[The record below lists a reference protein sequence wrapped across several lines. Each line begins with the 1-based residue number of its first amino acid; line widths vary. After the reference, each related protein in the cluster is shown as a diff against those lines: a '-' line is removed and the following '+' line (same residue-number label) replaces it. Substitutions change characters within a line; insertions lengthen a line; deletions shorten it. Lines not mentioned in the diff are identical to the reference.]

1 MIGGEKLK
9 KHAIPII
16 ILFFVALALCGSASA
31 DSESETTISSQ
42 SDMNTTDL
50 PSNRHIFINVSN
62 DGGVKYNND
71 SAYYVGPNG
80 TYYIKADGGGLN
92 ELHVSNSSATTYAYG
107 QVTVVNSTS
116 VSPSGVFYL
125 TNTGGRGFTDN
136 IILLLSVKGPISDD
150 FSVTII
156 SNGYTWTLP
165 VVAGAYQP
173 AAPTDY
179 HYITGVN
186 ETFTKSDFQYGPQI
200 YKPGPGALG
209 VWSLPLYYGQ
219 NTSESSTEEYLMFI
233 DLYVGNIKSSSV
245 PGLIDNGAVKVQ
257 YVFNNLTTTASFNMY
272 GWTLA
277 SNQGEGISWTNKVV
291 LGDTQ
296 SSGYTVNYS
305 PVTPVADFSANTTSG
320 NAPLNVQFTDTS
332 SNYPTS
338 WIWDFGDSTTST
350 EQNPTHT
357 YTKPGNYTVT
367 LTAINAA
374 GNSTKTLNITAI
386 DVIPPTVTIEPIGGL
401 FNTTQ
406 TVTLNTTDDSGNATT
421 YYTTDGSDPTTSS
434 TRTVYNGP
442 ITINTTTTL
451 KYAAID
457 PTNNW
462 SPIYNQTY
470 QIKSDVYVNITPSIT
485 NPTVGDK
492 VTYTFKL
499 GNNGPGDASNIVFT
513 YVIPEGVEYAGANVD
528 QGTVNYDP
536 TTRTLTWNVGNVTA
550 GTDPYLWL
558 NLNILNP
565 GTFTIQP
572 TVTVEGYNPGLNN
585 NIETL
590 QVNAAPKTSTANT
603 GSPTNTETVNAATT
617 TQTIPMKTTGIPI
630 TALISALIMIGSGL
644 ALSRKN

>member
-1 MIGGEKLK
+1 MK
-9 KHAIPII
+9 KHTIPLV

-31 DSESETTISSQ
+31 DSESGTTISSQ

-62 DGGVKYNND
+62 YEGAKYNND
-71 SAYYVGPNG
+71 SVYYSGPNG
-80 TYYIKADGGGLN
+80 TYYISAEGGGLN
-92 ELHVSNSSATTYAYG
+92 QLHITNSTNNAYG
-107 QVTVVNSTS
+107 QVNVINATSTS
-116 VSPSGVFYL
+116 SSGVFYI
-125 TNTGGRGFTDN
+125 TTTGGRGYNDD

-156 SNGYTWTLP
+156 SSGYNWTLT
-165 VVAGAYQP
+165 G
-173 AAPTDY
+173 AAPTTDAINY
-179 HYITGVN
+179 LNGAVN
-186 ETFTKSDFQYGPQI
+186 ETFTKSDFQYGPHV
-200 YKPGPGALG
+200 YKPGPGTLG

-219 NTSESSTEEYLMFI
+219 NTSDPSTAEYLMFI
-233 DLYVGNIKSSSV
+233 DLYLGNIRTAD
-245 PGLIDNGAVKVQ
+245 IDNGAVKVE
-257 YVFNNLTTTASFNMY
+257 YTFNNLNTKASFNTY
-272 GWTLA
+272 AWTVGGKD
-277 SNQGEGISWTNKVV
+277 GEGISWTNKVIS
-291 LGDTQ
+291 GDTQ
-296 SSGYTVNYS
+296 SSGYTVNYT

-617 TQTIPMKTTGIPI
+617 TSTQTGTVPMKTTGAPL
-630 TALISALIMIGSGL
+630 AGLILGILCIGSGIT
-644 ALSRKN
+644 LSRKK